1 MDVVELKVT
10 LEDVEPK
17 VKRTLWVPL
26 DIRLDHLHLAL
37 QATLGWDNDHLYMFQ
52 VGQATWGEADP
63 DWGGD
68 DLPADKTS
76 LIELRDDT
84 GVRVF
89 KYLYDFGDGWEH
101 KIRIGKVASAAPG
114 QFYPQITS
122 IEGRCP
128 PEDIGGP
135 PGYAYFLEVMADKHH
150 PEYDEMMEIHG
161 ESFDPNDLEADHISE
176 RIKCFAE
183 WLNKSK
189 AKKSKLKIVKS

>member
-26 DIRLDHLHLAL
+26 NIRLDHLHLAL

-52 VGQATWGEADP
+52 VGQVTWGVADP

-76 LIELRDDT
+76 LMELRDDT

-101 KIRIGKVASAAPG
+101 KIRIGKVASATPG

-161 ESFDPNDLEADHISE
+161 ESFDPNDLEADQIPE
-176 RIKCFAE
+176 RIKYFAE

-189 AKKSKLKIVKS
+189 AKKSKLKIVKP

>member
-10 LEDVEPK
+10 LEGVEPK

-26 DIRLDHLHLAL
+26 DIRLDHLHSVL
-37 QATLGWDNDHLYMFQ
+37 QAALGWDNDHLYMFQ
-52 VGQATWGEADP
+52 VGQTTWGEADP
-63 DWGGD
+63 EWDGD
-68 DLPADKTS
+68 DIPEDKTS
-76 LIELRDDT
+76 LIEMLEDT
-84 GVRVF
+84 GVRSF

-101 KIRIGKVASAAPG
+101 KIRIGKVANAVQG
-114 QFYPQITS
+114 QLYPQVTS

-135 PGYAYFLEVMADKHH
+135 PGYAYFLEVMADKQH

-161 ESFDPNDLEADHISE
+161 EPFDPNDIEADQIPE
-176 RIKCFAE
+176 RIKYFSQ
-183 WLNKSK
+183 WLKKSK